1 MKSELEDDGFVT
13 VPTEGVKFD
22 QGKLRYDLLPP
33 EMLEE
38 VALVLTYGA
47 VKYTTEVKNEWDAL
61 LLARHVKE
69 LLVSTPT
76 GHVVAVTRN
85 TCGSPIPTMQN
96 ASVRTGANGKLGT
109 QIKYESW
116 QSVEKLIQTHVQE
129 TSKLSG
135 GLPYGNTDSRKNNT
149 PSYALKVAPSAV
161 PPSTC
166 TLTIVTTQGSLEVY
180 SAPAA
185 TMDSAF
191 WTTVWQGLSEHF
203 GILRPQNATGERN
216 WERGMAWSRPFG
228 ALMRHMWAWWG
239 GEDNDPET
247 GYSHLS
253 HALCCV
259 VFLSVYRRRGI
270 GADDRHKVGGK

>member
-1 MKSELEDDGFVT
+1 MKSDLEDDGFIT

-47 VKYTTEVKNEWDAL
+47 VKYGD
-61 LLARHVKE
+61 
-69 LLVSTPT
+69 
-76 GHVVAVTRN
+76 
-85 TCGSPIPTMQN
+85 
-96 ASVRTGANGKLGT
+96 
-109 QIKYESW
+109 
-116 QSVEKLIQTHVQE
+116 
-129 TSKLSG
+129 
-135 GLPYGNTDSRKNNT
+135 
-149 PSYALKVAPSAV
+149 
-161 PPSTC
+161 
-166 TLTIVTTQGSLEVY
+166 
-180 SAPAA
+180 
-185 TMDSAF
+185 
-191 WTTVWQGLSEHF
+191 
-203 GILRPQNATGERN
+203 RN

-270 GADDRHKVGGK
+270 GADDRHKLGGE